1 MRMTPASWPSAGL
14 EPSRLGKLR
23 VVWRMDSPLLAGT
36 SPAPK
41 QGPQKQG
48 LNSAPEAS
56 SDCWT
61 PFSIS
66 SRFTGD
72 RGRVHRQGE
81 VAAAGIVAA
90 QNGGSFGDVV
100 VHAAGAARDDALI
113 HHQLTICQ
121 LIRQVQ
127 ARLAA
132 ELGSGALLHLPQVVA
147 GVVEQLAERHRLGGV
162 ERQRGHGLHAV
173 KVDGDHAIV
182 VRAVLR
188 TQGGKRLRT
197 AMEGQIVRHGAVR
210 LPDGAEAGRLRCHHI
225 DADAVVHGQAG
236 HGGPGEFQHLILHE
250 TVFIHR
256 AAQGDGYVVR
266 ANAPGRL
273 AGEPHAE

>member
-1 MRMTPASWPSAGL
+1 M
-14 EPSRLGKLR
+14 
-23 VVWRMDSPLLAGT
+23 
-36 SPAPK
+36 
-41 QGPQKQG
+41 
-48 LNSAPEAS
+48 
-56 SDCWT
+56 
-61 PFSIS
+61 
-66 SRFTGD
+66 
-72 RGRVHRQGE
+72 
-81 VAAAGIVAA
+81 AA

-182 VRAVLR
+182 IRAVLR

-273 AGEPHAE
+273 AGEPHQNDLRRGDVVGVPQQLLNDLRAALPHAHGAQRTVACVAVGA